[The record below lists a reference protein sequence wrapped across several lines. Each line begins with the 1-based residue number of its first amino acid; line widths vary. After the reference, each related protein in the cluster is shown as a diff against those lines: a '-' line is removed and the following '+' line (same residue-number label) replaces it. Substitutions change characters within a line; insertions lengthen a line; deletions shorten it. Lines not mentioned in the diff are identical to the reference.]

1 MIKTWLITTSAP
13 ICGTEQHYRA
23 YAVENPYDSGKLDDW
38 FWDTETEDLWS
49 SYGWQ
54 WEDNFDE
61 EFKEVRDDYDDN
73 YDNFYTDKMQEWK
86 ESCNI
91 SCDECEEEDF
101 QDYVPGGEGEL
112 DIIYDER
119 NG

>member
-13 ICGTEQHYRA
+13 YLGTEQHYRA

-38 FWDTETEDLWS
+38 FWDTETENLWS

-54 WEDNFDE
+54 WEDSFDE
-61 EFKEVRDDYDDN
+61 EFEEVRDE
-73 YDNFYTDKMQEWK
+73 YDNFDNFYDAKMLEWK

-91 SCDECEEEDF
+91 SCEECDEEDF
-101 QDYVPGGEGEL
+101 HDYVPGGEGEL

>member
-13 ICGTEQHYRA
+13 YLGTEQYYRA
-23 YAVENPYDSGKLDDW
+23 YAVENPYNSGKLDDW
-38 FWDTETEDLWS
+38 FWDEETINLWD
-49 SYGWQ
+49 SYGFR
-54 WEDNFDE
+54 WEEYFDE
-61 EFKEVRDDYDDN
+61 EYEEVKEDFESYDDF
-73 YDNFYTDKMQEWK
+73 YDSKIQEWK
-86 ESCNI
+86 EDCNI
-91 SCDECEEEDF
+91 SCEECEEEDF